1 MPMSIAVVIPAYN
14 AAEFISDM
22 LESVLRQTLPAD
34 EVLVIDD
41 GSTDD
46 TAAIAESFGPPVR
59 VFRRPNSRQGASRNF
74 GVQQSKCEWIA
85 FIDADDLW
93 KENKLERQMQ
103 ELSKHPDA
111 DVCYTGQ
118 VHFAQEGETI
128 RFVQEV
134 AVPPVEKLREEL
146 FCGVSFLPS
155 SVVIR
160 RSTFLA
166 LGGFALNFTITEDWD
181 LWLRLYH
188 AGTKFVSCPEPLLL
202 YRQHQQNVSS
212 NGMVLLQENTDVYRR
227 LVLPHISRSARSM
240 SLARFFSVNKAGAA
254 YELRKKGDPRYLSMM
269 IMSLVHWPF
278 NDTHRYKVLAHM
290 LYTRLKGLTRKA
302 AASRRAN

>member
-1 MPMSIAVVIPAYN
+1 MSIAVVIPAYN

-46 TAAIAESFGPPVR
+46 TAEIAESFGPPVR

-74 GVQQSKCEWIA
+74 GVQQSECEWIA
-85 FIDADDLW
+85 FMDADDLW

-103 ELSKHPDA
+103 ELSSHPDA
-111 DVCYTGQ
+111 DICYTGR
-118 VHFAQEGETI
+118 VNFTQEGETI
-128 RFVQEV
+128 RFGQV
-134 AVPPVEKLREEL
+134 VPAPPIEKFREEL
-146 FCGVSFLPS
+146 FRGVVFLPS
-155 SVVIR
+155 SAVVR

-166 LGGFALNFTITEDWD
+166 LGGFALHFTITEDWD
-181 LWLRLYH
+181 MWLRLYH
-188 AGTKFVSCPEPLLL
+188 AGKKFASCQEPLLL
-202 YRQHQQNVSS
+202 HREHQENVSS
-212 NGMVLLQENTDVYRR
+212 NIPVLLRENTDVYRR

-269 IMSLVHWPF
+269 FMSVVHWPF
-278 NDTHRYKVLAHM
+278 NDRHRYKVLAHM
-290 LYTRLKGLTRKA
+290 LYTRLRDLKGKA
-302 AASRRAN
+302 AVSRHAS